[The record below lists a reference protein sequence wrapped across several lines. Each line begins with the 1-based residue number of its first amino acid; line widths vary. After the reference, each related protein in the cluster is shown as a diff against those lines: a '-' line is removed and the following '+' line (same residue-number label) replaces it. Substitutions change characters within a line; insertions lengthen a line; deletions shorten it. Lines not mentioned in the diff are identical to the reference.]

1 MVNNATNINKTK
13 ASLNSDGQQCHQYQE
28 DWFSLIVRL
37 SLFSGFPLFK
47 IRLLRI

>member
-1 MVNNATNINKTK
+1 MIKLFILHDVDKQLIVVF
-13 ASLNSDGQQCHQYQE
+13 
-28 DWFSLIVRL
+28 DWFILIVRL